1 MKIITINLPERYL
14 QAIQVLNDLGIYP
27 SRSEAIRIALRDF
40 LSNELKMYQDLD
52 EDSFKILIRSSAHR
66 RKYHD

>member
-14 QAIQVLNDLGIYP
+14 AAIQVLNDLGVYT

-40 LSNELKMYQDLD
+40 LSNELKMYQDID
-52 EDSFKILIRSSAHR
+52 KSNFKMLVRSNTDR
-66 RKYHD
+66 RK